1 MESDLH
7 RSMKKIVRGEL
18 ELDRYTVIEEPIFPP
33 TRRISWEAYRPDLLG
48 FRSDSLTE
56 EIAVVE
62 CETHPSMPRFTS
74 KNHSSLWFQ
83 PSVLRDGSI
92 RRILAV
98 PRGKL
103 HAVNL
108 GLRQNCL
115 VRPILSRRSLLSTRV
130 PAESRPRMSTM
141 FSVF

>member
-7 RSMKKIVRGEL
+7 RAMKRIVRGEL
-18 ELDRYTVIEEPIFPP
+18 ELDSYTVVEEPIFPP

-48 FRSDSLTE
+48 FRSDSQRE

-62 CETHPSMPRFTS
+62 CETHPSMPRFSS

-92 RRILAV
+92 RRSLRCPAASST
-98 PRGKL
+98 PWT
-103 HAVNL
+103 L
-108 GLRQNCL
+108 G
-115 VRPILSRRSLLSTRV
+115 
-130 PAESRPRMSTM
+130 
-141 FSVF
+141 

>member
-98 PRGKL
+98 PSGKL

-108 GLRQNCL
+108 GLRQNWEIWVL
-115 VRPILSRRSLLSTRV
+115 GSTH
-130 PAESRPRMSTM
+130 PLEKITAIN
-141 FSVF
+141 